1 MSAKYQTR
9 CNDMKKPERC
19 ADGSRS
25 LNRVK
30 KELANENLGDT
41 AD

>member
-1 MSAKYQTR
+1 
-9 CNDMKKPERC
+9 MKKPERC
-19 ADGSRS
+19 ADDSRS

-30 KELANENLGDT
+30 ERTANENLEDT